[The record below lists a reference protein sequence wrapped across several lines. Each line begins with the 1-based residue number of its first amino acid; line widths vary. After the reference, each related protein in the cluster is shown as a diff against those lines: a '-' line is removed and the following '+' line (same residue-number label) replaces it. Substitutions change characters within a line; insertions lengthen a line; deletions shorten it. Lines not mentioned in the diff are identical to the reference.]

1 MNINDIYTSGS
12 QWLKSEDLGGRSV
25 IVKIE
30 SVDAVTLP
38 NEDKQKLEVGFVGS
52 DKALLLNVTNARTI
66 ADLFGSDTDDWLGHE
81 IELFVMPV
89 QGPNG
94 MTKGIRVKAPA
105 DSAQQNLAPAP
116 AAKPAPKA
124 STNPF
129 D

>member
-1 MNINDIYTSGS
+1 MNIDDVYSSGS

-30 SVDAVTLP
+30 SVEAVTLP
-38 NEDKQKLEVGFVGS
+38 NEDKQKLEVRFAGS

-66 ADLFGSDTDDWLGHE
+66 AELYGKDTDEWFGHE
-81 IELFVMPV
+81 LELFVMPV

-94 MTKGIRVKAPA
+94 PTKGIRVKAPA
-105 DSAQQNLAPAP
+105 QSAP
-116 AAKPAPKA
+116 AAEGSEP
-124 STNPF
+124 NPF